1 MCIRDRSNGKYLVW
15 SKYEFQSPVFQDDGV
30 TPQGSHVGNNLSAAG
45 NPLLIDHK
53 HQLFLNGVLLKMGA
67 NKGEVIA
74 QTADYCF
81 VEGDSAENFNSN
93 DRDNDAATTDES
105 KVSGG
110 GINGPQGQ
118 SGNGAP
124 SLQNPVALFV
134 EPDLIAPGDI
144 FELRVL
150 DRHRF
155 DNGGFHIA

>member
-1 MCIRDRSNGKYLVW
+1 
-15 SKYEFQSPVFQDDGV
+15 
-30 TPQGSHVGNNLSAAG
+30 
-45 NPLLIDHK
+45 
-53 HQLFLNGVLLKMGA
+53 MGA